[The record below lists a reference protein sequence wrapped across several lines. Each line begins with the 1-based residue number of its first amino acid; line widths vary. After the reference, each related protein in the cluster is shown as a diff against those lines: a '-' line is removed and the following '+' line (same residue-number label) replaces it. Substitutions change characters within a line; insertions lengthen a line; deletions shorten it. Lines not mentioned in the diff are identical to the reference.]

1 MEGDRTEAHLWGAEL
16 FEEVRDAIARMNL
29 LIADRRPST
38 ETAHPSVWMSQAAE
52 SFDQM
57 MQRHGFLGSHA
68 HTGPS
73 SDMKEGTPLE
83 PQSLLVV
90 HDHRCQRLT
99 GSSEDPYASLMSTL
113 LLRVTLKD
121 VSDSLSSLARLV
133 EAEGDSTNP
142 RNHKVTPHGMMR
154 RRCCVLVRDVR
165 TSWSIKP
172 RKLVR
177 LGNHCHDSD
186 DDDETSDHSYG
197 SDDDE
202 VPVTCSQS
210 GAQHEE
216 KESEAVGKE
225 TWRSHPQGAG
235 SPGSG
240 MSDVASRAKAD
251 FDIAFPPES
260 CTPSEKSIREYRKQL
275 AHLSIGD
282 AGHRPQMGDVCDV
295 VTQTIKEEL
304 AAAAAHPDGSDK
316 RPENCYCPVH
326 TCCQCKPTSQ
336 ALADQ
341 EKESPTLATDKES
354 VGNFA
359 EDGGSQTQSLA
370 ESRSPQH

>member
-73 SDMKEGTPLE
+73 LDMKEGTPLE

-142 RNHKVTPHGMMR
+142 RNHEVTPHGLIR
-154 RRCCVLVRDVR
+154 RKCCVLVRDVR
-165 TSWSIKP
+165 TSWSVKP
-172 RKLVR
+172 RKFVR

-186 DDDETSDHSYG
+186 DDDETDDHSHG

-202 VPVTCSQS
+202 VPVTCSRY
-210 GAQHEE
+210 GTRREKREIRAVE
-216 KESEAVGKE
+216 KEAWRDHSQEAC
-225 TWRSHPQGAG
+225 P
-235 SPGSG
+235 PGSS
-240 MSDVASRAKAD
+240 MLDMASRAKSA
-251 FDIAFPPES
+251 FGIAFPPES
-260 CTPSEKSIREYRKQL
+260 CTPSEKSIREYRRQL
-275 AHLSIGD
+275 AHLSID
-282 AGHRPQMGDVCDV
+282 NAHDRPEMGDVCDA
-295 VTQTIKEEL
+295 VTKTMKEEL
-304 AAAAAHPDGSDK
+304 AAAAAHLDGSGE
-316 RPENCYCPVH
+316 RPKNCHCPVY
-326 TCCQCKPTSQ
+326 TWCQCKPTSR

-341 EKESPTLATDKES
+341 EKESPTLATDEES
-354 VGNFA
+354 VGGSA
-359 EDGGSQTQSLA
+359 ENGGSQTQPPA
-370 ESRSPQH
+370 EPRSPQH